1 MDEALTLDW
10 IKTVW
15 ATHPGSLLH
24 KKAMLVLDSFHCHWM
39 PSIKSELR
47 GMKMDLVIIPGG
59 MTRLLQPLDVS
70 VNKPIKD
77 ALRGKWNNWLSDSS
91 HTFTPGGRMRQP
103 TLVDVTQW
111 ILATWRLGSSCH
123 PQQLSQ
129 VLHLK
134 RTSRQRRRRGL
145 AGSTECVYYD
155 GALNDV
161 NKATIQSLLDSDSD
175 DENTFEGFR

>member
-15 ATHPGSLLH
+15 ATRPGGVLR

-134 RTSRQRRRRGL
+134 RT
-145 AGSTECVYYD
+145 
-155 GALNDV
+155 
-161 NKATIQSLLDSDSD
+161 
-175 DENTFEGFR
+175 